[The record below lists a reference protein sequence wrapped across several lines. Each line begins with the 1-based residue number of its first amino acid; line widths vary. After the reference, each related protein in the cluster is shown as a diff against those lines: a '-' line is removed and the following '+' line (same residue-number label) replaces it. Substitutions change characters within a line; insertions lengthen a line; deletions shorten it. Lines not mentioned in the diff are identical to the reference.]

1 MSMSPA
7 QTSAFEIASGYR
19 ATDSATLWLALVAT
33 LALLW
38 CAWVLW
44 SGYRGWATGSLSF
57 GAFGGSAVRVLL
69 AWLVLLF
76 FILS

>member
-7 QTSAFEIASGYR
+7 QISAFEIASGYSP
-19 ATDSATLWLALVAT
+19 ADSASLWLARVST

-38 CAWVLW
+38 CAWVVW
-44 SGYRGWATGSLSF
+44 SGYRGWATGALSF
-57 GAFGGSAVRVLL
+57 GAFGGSAARVLL
-69 AWLVLLF
+69 AWLVLMF

>member
-7 QTSAFEIASGYR
+7 QVAAFEIASGY
-19 ATDSATLWLALVAT
+19 APADSATLWLALVTT

-44 SGYRGWATGSLSF
+44 SGYRGWATGALSF
-57 GAFGGSAVRVLL
+57 GAFGGSAARVLL